1 MYRSPSRYSLSLWHT
16 PQRMCRFSHPSL
28 PPTERATMC
37 ARSLPSI
44 PQAKQVP
51 RSKNSASE
59 SNPLMA
65 QSLFAQCALI
75 ANSDG
80 ILRGVVFMAFS
91 VIQLNRAVEWTSHSP
106 LRYAACS
113 TAVRRRLGHI
123 RSSQRGI
130 LGTQSSQSHHLR
142 FRFPRSTACIPTLPL
157 RRKTGTASV
166 WRQRCLSYSFSV
178 VVAGITR
185 QSTRTRR

>member
-1 MYRSPSRYSLSLWHT
+1 MGRRQRTQVSGCMMVLYLIPRLCVSFEAYRALSCIMAAGLNPHRIALLINIATGLRSTSQAMYRSPSRYSLSLWHT

-106 LRYAACS
+106 LR
-113 TAVRRRLGHI
+113 
-123 RSSQRGI
+123 
-130 LGTQSSQSHHLR
+130 
-142 FRFPRSTACIPTLPL
+142 
-157 RRKTGTASV
+157 
-166 WRQRCLSYSFSV
+166 
-178 VVAGITR
+178 
-185 QSTRTRR
+185 